1 MSGET
6 DFPHVVANHK
16 GHTLTIERSN
26 GLPPHP
32 SPPGNLEVWLRRPDL
47 PDGKPGGHLVSQN
60 ICVFA
65 ATFDADE
72 EITETQAERNALKG
86 QLAESV
92 KTERALH
99 KEIGKLKARVAELGR
114 TSPETANRSGPNS
127 RRYRSLCLNASCRTE
142 VTDGKH

>member
-32 SPPGNLEVWLRRPDL
+32 SPPGYLEVWLRRPDL

-99 KEIGKLKARVAELGR
+99 KEIGKLKARVAELEADLAR
-114 TSPETANRSGPNS
+114 DRKQVWAELAQVQIAVLERFVPNGG
-127 RRYRSLCLNASCRTE
+127 
-142 VTDGKH
+142 D

>member
-99 KEIGKLKARVAELGR
+99 KEIGKLKARVAELEADLAR
-114 TSPETANRSGPNS
+114 DRKQVWAELAQVQIAVLERFVPNGG
-127 RRYRSLCLNASCRTE
+127 
-142 VTDGKH
+142 D